1 MIRFA
6 SLGSGS
12 RGNASLVM
20 AGDACIM
27 VDCGFSVAETRRRLA
42 RLSVEPEQLTAIVV
56 THEHSDHASG
66 VGRAARAFSVPVFAT
81 RGTAR
86 ACVGRW
92 GRNVDLRL
100 IDSRAGLTL
109 ADVEVEAVTVPHDA
123 SEPCQFLFRHRGQCL
138 GVLTDLG
145 HVSELVAERYR
156 SCDLLVLEANHDEK
170 MLSAGPYPPAL
181 KARVGGA
188 WGHLSNRQARRLLA
202 GVDHGRLQ
210 QLVLA
215 HLSEK
220 NNTIDLAV
228 AAVMDT
234 GTLRAAVSVATQD
247 GGLQWH
253 RIY

>member
-20 AGDACIM
+20 ADDACIM
-27 VDCGFSVAETRRRLA
+27 LDCGFSVAETRRRLA
-42 RLSVEPEQLTAIVV
+42 RLGVDPEAVTAIVV

-66 VGRAARAFSVPVFAT
+66 VGRAARAFSVPVYAT
-81 RGTAR
+81 RGTAKSC
-86 ACVGRW
+86 AARW
-92 GRNVDLRL
+92 GRGVDLRL
-100 IDSRAGLTL
+100 IDSGARLSLAGV
-109 ADVEVEAVTVPHDA
+109 DVEAVTVPHDA
-123 SEPCQFLFRHRGQCL
+123 SEPCQYLFRHRRQCL

-145 HVSELVAERYR
+145 HVSRLVADRYR
-156 SCDLLVLEANHDEK
+156 RCDLLVLEANHDER
-170 MLSAGPYPPAL
+170 MLRSGPYPPSL

-188 WGHLSNRQARRLLA
+188 WGHLSNRQAQELLA

-220 NNTIDLAV
+220 NNTVELAV
-228 AAVMDT
+228 AAIMET
-234 GTLRAAVSVATQD
+234 AMLRAAVSVASQD
-247 GGLQWH
+247 EGLRWH
-253 RIY
+253 TIF

>member
-27 VDCGFSVAETRRRLA
+27 IDCGFSVVETRRRLD
-42 RLSVEPEQLTAIVV
+42 RLGVGPDALTAIVV

-66 VGRAARAFSVPVFAT
+66 VGRAARAFSVPVYAT
-81 RGTAR
+81 RGTAK
-86 ACVGRW
+86 ACAVRW
-92 GRNVDLRL
+92 GAGVDLKI
-100 IDSRAGLTL
+100 IDSCATL
-109 ADVEVEAVTVPHDA
+109 ALAGVDVEAVTVPHDA
-123 SEPCQFLFRHRGQCL
+123 SEPCQYLFRHGGRCL

-145 HVSELVAERYR
+145 HVSSLVAERYR
-156 SCDLLVLEANHDEK
+156 SCDLLVLETNHDER
-170 MLSAGPYPPAL
+170 MLSNGPYPPSL

-188 WGHLSNRQARRLLA
+188 WGHLSNRQAQRLLA

-220 NNTIDLAV
+220 NNTEHLAV
-228 AAVMDT
+228 AAVMET
-234 GTLRAAVSVATQD
+234 VALRAAVSVASQD
-247 GGLQWH
+247 DGLQWH
-253 RIY
+253 RIL